1 MTSLPFNHHRQAAL
15 ALLNQCLN
23 LSHKEAGFCGHVCVA
38 DVLSDRQRD
47 WLIKLLSR
55 HGLPSLVE
63 GGAP

>member
-1 MTSLPFNHHRQAAL
+1 MTNCPFNHHRHAAL

-38 DVLSDRQRD
+38 DVLSERQRD

-55 HGLPSLVE
+55 HGLPPLAE
-63 GGAP
+63 GGAS